1 AWAAAWGRSSPAST
15 GSGSPRWARS
25 ASSYATIEDGAVA
38 ERRPERVAHLVQAEL
53 AALLLRQA
61 NDPRLRDLTVT
72 AVRMSPDLRVARVY
86 VRTLVDTA
94 DARAAALRALARA
107 ATFLR
112 GRVGRA
118 LGLRLTPALRFEY
131 DTQPDAARRLGHL
144 LPAAQAR

>member
-1 AWAAAWGRSSPAST
+1 MA
-15 GSGSPRWARS
+15 
-25 ASSYATIEDGAVA
+25 D
-38 ERRPERVAHLVQAEL
+38 RRPERVAHLVQAEL
-53 AALLLRQA
+53 ATLFLREA

-118 LGLRLTPALRFEY
+118 PGLRLTPELRFEPH
-131 DTQPDAARRLGHL
+131 TQPASARRVCDL
-144 LPAAQAR
+144 LRAAEDEDAEAPGA

>member
-1 AWAAAWGRSSPAST
+1 MA
-15 GSGSPRWARS
+15 
-25 ASSYATIEDGAVA
+25 D
-38 ERRPERVAHLVQAEL
+38 RRPERVAHLVQAEL
-53 AALLLRQA
+53 ATLFLREA

-72 AVRMSPDLRVARVY
+72 AVRMSSDLRVARVY

-118 LGLRLTPALRFEY
+118 PGLRLPPEPRFEY
-131 DTQPDAARRLGHL
+131 ATPPDPARRLHDL
-144 LPAAQAR
+144 RRAAKD

>member
-1 AWAAAWGRSSPAST
+1 M
-15 GSGSPRWARS
+15 
-25 ASSYATIEDGAVA
+25 A

-53 AALLLRQA
+53 AGLFLRQA

-118 LGLRLTPALRFEY
+118 LGLRLTPELRFEY
-131 DTQPDAARRLGHL
+131 DTQPDTARRLDDL
-144 LPAAQAR
+144 LRAAKDEDTE